1 MTLRGYSLF
10 EVVNYPE
17 VFQRAKQHV
26 YDRLED
32 RSYQPVIDSVFAFED
47 VAQAHRH
54 MVSNE
59 QKGKIV
65 VKI

>member
-1 MTLRGYSLF
+1 
-10 EVVNYPE
+10 VNYPE

-26 YDRLED
+26 YGRLED
-32 RSYQPVIDSVFAFED
+32 RSYQPVIDSGFAFED

-59 QKGKIV
+59 QKDKIV